1 MIVVEQKGTKEDGTT
16 PESPDGPDVSTDKL
30 ITKIE
35 IDNYIYTGE
44 FDGTDVVDFTY
55 DDQKRLT
62 RMVVTEE
69 DETSEGEKITTVSTI
84 VFTYDNDKVSYEQT
98 DVEDGVTSP
107 YKPTGSITLDENCRA
122 VSGTGRDYECKDKVE
137 EYTFTYSLEYNAYGY
152 LERSVRVEDSDSEE
166 ERLIWSNGNLVS
178 VWWGDGYGTS
188 NPDAIDRAQYGS
200 VLNKT
205 NLDLNWIIALNSEGF
220 DFATGDTNK
229 MFPMLG
235 YTGKRSTNMVEKII
249 AWTGA
254 SKETSKYVYTTNDDA
269 FPVSI
274 TEYYNVAMPN
284 EQTDWVKESR
294 YRITYN
300 K

>member
-1 MIVVEQKGTKEDGTT
+1 MV
-16 PESPDGPDVSTDKL
+16 
-30 ITKIE
+30 ITK
-35 IDNYIYTGE
+35 
-44 FDGTDVVDFTY
+44 
-55 DDQKRLT
+55 
-62 RMVVTEE
+62 E

-107 YKPTGSITLDENCRA
+107 YKPTGSITLDENGRA
-122 VSGTGRDYECKDKVE
+122 VSGMGRDYEYKDKVE
-137 EYTFTYSLEYNAYGY
+137 EYTFTYSLEYNADGY

-166 ERLIWSNGNLVS
+166 ERLTWSNGNLVS

-200 VLNKT
+200 VLNRT

-220 DFATGDTNK
+220 DFATGDTNS

-249 AWTGA
+249 AWTGNGKT
-254 SKETSKYVYTTNDDA
+254 KEDYKYEYTTSNDA

-284 EQTDWVKESR
+284 EQTDWVKDNI